1 MFILKL
7 LIALVQAPLRRV
19 AELLGLEEQESEPHR
34 PEPRQPEPPRREAVP
49 TPLRARPQRR
59 RPTSRGPAPAPPPSP
74 KAKVVDEEP
83 VLAAEF
89 AEEGAEDGA
98 GAEVHVDEPWDGYSQ
113 MRVDEIKQR
122 LEGAS
127 LAEAAAVEL
136 YEAGHRG
143 RKSVLAAVAA
153 RARH

>member
-1 MFILKL
+1 M
-7 LIALVQAPLRRV
+7 RRV
-19 AELLGLEEQESEPHR
+19 AELLGLEDRTEPER
-34 PEPRQPEPPRREAVP
+34 PEPRPERRRPEPPQREPVP
-49 TPLRARPQRR
+49 TPLRARTQRR

-74 KAKVVDEEP
+74 KAKEVDEEP
-83 VLAAEF
+83 VLTAEF

-98 GAEVHVDEPWDGYSQ
+98 GAEVHVDEPWKGYSQ
-113 MRVDEIKQR
+113 MRVEEIKER
-122 LEGAS
+122 LAAAN
-127 LAEAAAVEL
+127 LAEVAAVEL